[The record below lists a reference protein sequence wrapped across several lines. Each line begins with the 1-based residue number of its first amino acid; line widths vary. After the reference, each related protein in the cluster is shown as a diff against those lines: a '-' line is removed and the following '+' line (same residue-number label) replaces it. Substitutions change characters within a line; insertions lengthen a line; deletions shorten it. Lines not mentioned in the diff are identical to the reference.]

1 MKYSIVLGTQFG
13 DEGKGSFT
21 NYLCSK
27 SETPLVIRF
36 NGGHQAGHTV
46 LHNGNRHTFSSF
58 GSGTLQNVPTYWS
71 RFCTI
76 YPTAVFN
83 EYNKLKEIGIT
94 PNIYFDPLCPITT
107 PYDVLA
113 NIVADRKNN
122 HGTVGVGFGA
132 TLKRQEAYFKLYYQ
146 DLFNKTV
153 LKAKMSNIKQY
164 YGEIHRDYIYDI
176 EDKLEAWY
184 NSIDFLIKEEIF
196 SKSKM
201 GFQKLNVDGTHDHL
215 IFEGA
220 QGILLDQDFGFFPN
234 VTRSNTTSKNVFTLL
249 SELEISENISEWLHQ
264 KNASIYYITRP
275 YQTRHGMGFMSNRE
289 LLEDRKLIIP
299 DLINTENEIN
309 IDGGEQGIF
318 RKSILDLDLIQYAIE
333 SDNNF
338 SKDYKKTIVISCLD
352 QIKNPDEIKY
362 TINSELNTSNLSTLK
377 DKITKLTG
385 INTFIDGVS
394 EGNFKEYWK
403 AKMRFIPNNMYSNK

>member
-27 SETPLVIRF
+27 SKNPIVIRF

-76 YPTAVFN
+76 FPTAVYN
-83 EYNKLKEIGIT
+83 EYNVLKELGIK
-94 PNIYFDPLCPITT
+94 PEIYFDPMCPITT

-113 NIVADRKNN
+113 NVIDSKKTN
-122 HGTVGVGFGA
+122 HGTVGVGFG
-132 TLKRQEAYFKLYYQ
+132 TTIKRQEAFYKLHYQ

-153 LKAKMSNIKQY
+153 LEAKMANIKQY
-164 YGEIHRDYIYDI
+164 YADIHRHYSDIDLRLKSWYDC
-176 EDKLEAWY
+176 
-184 NSIDFLIKEEIF
+184 IDFLIKEGIF
-196 SKSKM
+196 TKIKID
-201 GFQKLNVDGTHDHL
+201 FNTYGTEYDHA

-234 VTRSNTTSKNVFTLL
+234 VTRSNTTSKNAITLF
-249 SELEISENISEWLHQ
+249 SELELGSLQEEWYNQLH
-264 KNASIYYITRP
+264 ADIYYITRP
-275 YQTRHGMGFMSNRE
+275 YQTRHGMGFMSNRD
-289 LLEDRKLIIP
+289 LEAP
-299 DLINTENEIN
+299 QLINTENEIN
-309 IDGGEQGIF
+309 IDGGEQGTF

-333 SDNNF
+333 SDKNF
-338 SKDYKKTIVISCLD
+338 GIYCNRTVVISCLD
-352 QIKNPDEIKY
+352 QIKNPEQIKY
-362 TINSELNTSNLSTLK
+362 TINKELYISDLSTLK
-377 DKITKLTG
+377 TKITELTG
-385 INTFIDGVS
+385 INFFIDGIS
-394 EGNFKEYWK
+394 EGNFELSKTLYE
-403 AKMRFIPNNMYSNK
+403 I